1 MKQQI
6 EILKKIQELSLTR
19 AECVARGD
27 TVHADALTQE
37 IEAFAAKLDPRMR
50 ALYARLSA
58 TKPLFMAAMHNGNCS
73 GCGMM
78 VPVAA
83 AKMVRLAEHPVTC
96 ATCGRLLYD
105 NAGAVSSGREKA
117 EATSEEVS
125 KEKGLSR
132 FSCEALMIPNLTAKT
147 PQEAIGTLA
156 QAMAT
161 NGYVTDGEELARL
174 ALEREALLS
183 TRMEDG
189 TAVPHV
195 RGVEDGSLA
204 FALGVSKK
212 GIVWDDTGERVNFV
226 VLSAIPSAGSAF
238 FLKLM
243 TDLMGA
249 FRRKASRAA
258 LLEAADP
265 ATLWQQLDRATRRV
279 IH

>member
-1 MKQQI
+1 MNRQ
-6 EILKKIQELSLTR
+6 LDTLRRIQDLTLTR
-19 AECVARGD
+19 AECMARGD

-37 IEAFAAKLDPRMR
+37 IEALVAKLDPRMR

-73 GCGMM
+73 GCGMI

-105 NAGAVSSGREKA
+105 NVGAVASSREKA

-132 FSCEALMIPNLTAKT
+132 FSCEALMIPKLTAKT
-147 PQEAIGTLA
+147 PQEAIGILA
-156 QAMAT
+156 QALAS
-161 NGYVTDGEELARL
+161 NGYVTNGDELARL
-174 ALEREALLS
+174 ALERESLLS
-183 TRMEDG
+183 TRMGDG

-195 RGVEDGSLA
+195 RGVEGGSLA

-258 LLEAADP
+258 LLDAADP
-265 ATLWQQLDRATRRV
+265 AALWQQLDRATRRV